1 MIHASQHMRRDCGS
15 STAALWVTRRG
26 RIGALRRN
34 SAQPSRSSSTAHRR
48 GGMGQPRKP
57 DPSTCQWRVASG
69 RWAIEALPTTPSGAV
84 EAISRP
90 ARNRSEGYRAGRT

>member
-1 MIHASQHMRRDCGS
+1 
-15 STAALWVTRRG
+15 
-26 RIGALRRN
+26 
-34 SAQPSRSSSTAHRR
+34 
-48 GGMGQPRKP
+48 
-57 DPSTCQWRVASG
+57 VASG